1 MATEVSTALWVDY
14 ALQYGGARRRAPGG
28 GLLVRLA
35 RGVGK
40 RRVGT
45 AGLARPSERGERW
58 PHSGAERSHS
68 SRTRYTH
75 DKDMSCP
82 VYAIGW
88 ICNSR
93 SPVWIYLI
101 RIWSVGSIESPL
113 RYTRDLFCDGFLW
126 VSLWLCFI

>member
-93 SPVWIYLI
+93 RSSL
-101 RIWSVGSIESPL
+101 E
-113 RYTRDLFCDGFLW
+113 RYTHMECGLYH
-126 VSLWLCFI
+126 

>member
-45 AGLARPSERGERW
+45 AGLARTALGERGEVASLRRREV
-58 PHSGAERSHS
+58 PLLS
-68 SRTRYTH
+68 
-75 DKDMSCP
+75 
-82 VYAIGW
+82 
-88 ICNSR
+88 NS
-93 SPVWIYLI
+93 I
-101 RIWSVGSIESPL
+101 
-113 RYTRDLFCDGFLW
+113 YTR
-126 VSLWLCFI
+126 

>member
-45 AGLARPSERGERW
+45 AGLRLARPSERGERW
-58 PHSGAERSHS
+58 PHSSLRRREVPLLS
-68 SRTRYTH
+68 
-75 DKDMSCP
+75 
-82 VYAIGW
+82 
-88 ICNSR
+88 NS
-93 SPVWIYLI
+93 I
-101 RIWSVGSIESPL
+101 
-113 RYTRDLFCDGFLW
+113 YTR
-126 VSLWLCFI
+126 